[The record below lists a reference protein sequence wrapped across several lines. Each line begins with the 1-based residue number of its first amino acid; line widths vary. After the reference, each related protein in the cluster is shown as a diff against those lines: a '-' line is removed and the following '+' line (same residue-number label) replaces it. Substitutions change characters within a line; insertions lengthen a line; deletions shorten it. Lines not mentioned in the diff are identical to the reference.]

1 MNKGSIFV
9 LAFSLGAAAGAVV
22 SWKLLKTKYEQIA
35 HEEIDSV
42 KEVFSER
49 FREMGEK
56 EECEES
62 EENNISHSINNKP
75 DLFEYTSRIQKEGYA
90 NNNKEGDD
98 NMEEKPY
105 VISPDEF
112 DTNDYETESLT
123 YYSDRVLT
131 DDWDN
136 VIDNDDIDEL
146 IGLDSLNHFGEY
158 EDDSVFVRND
168 LLKTDYEIC
177 KDLRKYSEVIGANY
191 TEG

>member
-35 HEEIDSV
+35 QEEIDSV

-49 FREMGEK
+49 FREMEEK

-75 DLFEYTSRIQKEGYA
+75 DPFEYASLIQKEGYA
-90 NNNKEGDD
+90 NNKEGDD

-112 DTNDYETESLT
+112 DTNDYDTESLT
-123 YYSDRVLT
+123 YYSDGVLT

-136 VIDNDDIDEL
+136 VIDNDDIDDL

-168 LLKTDYEIC
+168 SLKTDYEIC